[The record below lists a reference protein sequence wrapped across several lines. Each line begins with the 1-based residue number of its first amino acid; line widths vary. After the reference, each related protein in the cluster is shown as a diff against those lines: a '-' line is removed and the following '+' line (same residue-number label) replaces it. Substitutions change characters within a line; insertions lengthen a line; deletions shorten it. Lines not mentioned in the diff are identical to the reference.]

1 MSVRPLPGQVRLLGR
16 SKILIKKRDFWVL
29 KGGMARDYLS
39 IFPGSPPSVFDR
51 FLLSL
56 SFYPLFCFCWKDTD
70 KIANQTRK
78 PSHRQGSALLT
89 TLNHHP
95 EVYSAIAMLIPKYI
109 NCRRL
114 HDVISNFCGA
124 ASYFIHNITTRTD
137 HTTLNCTTAL
147 VIKSQHYL

>member
-1 MSVRPLPGQVRLLGR
+1 MLLIVSPTFAMSGALAWQVKKPNKKERFLG
-16 SKILIKKRDFWVL
+16 FE
-29 KGGMARDYLS
+29 GGDGTGLLS

-78 PSHRQGSALLT
+78 PSHQQGSALLT

-95 EVYSAIAMLIPKYI
+95 ENVFWKTHCSCKHSAIFFLRLGIQGLLQHHDLLNSMLEFSMLSHCLSGQVLI
-109 NCRRL
+109 L
-114 HDVISNFCGA
+114 EF
-124 ASYFIHNITTRTD
+124 T
-137 HTTLNCTTAL
+137 
-147 VIKSQHYL
+147 